1 MDFILENKW
10 LFLIIAEVVFW
21 VSIIT
26 FLVLRYWFGFRKLS
40 VVFFFLFIIND
51 LWIATM
57 GFMDYLKTGEFTSY
71 QVVILIILVYALTY
85 GKTDIKRLDIFIK
98 KKVAAWRGETNL
110 SIESP
115 TLLYGKEHARI
126 ERKQFLLHLL
136 VFIVVHLALLVIIGA
151 SESIKE
157 ISSLQEL
164 LNVWFNQKNSVFPFD
179 NSSANNLSRIWTIIL
194 IIDGVTSFSYTL
206 FPRAERKKE
215 STN

>member
-1 MDFILENKW
+1 MNFVLENKW

-26 FLVLRYWFGFRKLS
+26 FLTLRYWFGFKKLS
-40 VVFFFLFIIND
+40 FLFFLLFIVND

-85 GKTDIKRLDIFIK
+85 GKTDMKRLDIFIK
-98 KKVAAWRGETNL
+98 KKVAAWRGESIQGFQSL
-110 SIESP
+110 SIP
-115 TLLYGKEHARI
+115 YGKEHARI

-136 VFIVVHLALLVIIGA
+136 FFIIVHLALLVLFGA

-157 ISSLQEL
+157 ISGFQEL
-164 LNVWFNQKNSVFPFD
+164 LNIWFNQENSVFPF
-179 NSSANNLSRIWTIIL
+179 NNFGANNLSRIWVIIL
-194 IIDGVTSFSYTL
+194 VIDGVTSFSYTL
-206 FPRAERKKE
+206 FPRVEQKKE
-215 STN
+215 SIN